1 MTVDLIADA
10 GFAAGDVIWVGI
22 DVVAGDDVNC
32 NKVFVVTQNGTSA
45 SVVAKGTTLN
55 DSLDYEG

>member
-1 MTVDLIADA
+1 MITDA
-10 GFAAGDVIWVGI
+10 GFAAGDMIWVGI
-22 DVVAGDDVNC
+22 DVVAGDDTNC
-32 NKVFVVTQNGTSA
+32 NKVFTVAQNGNQA